1 MDDKILFRAYDQ
13 WDHALTIRI
22 LPKHNGL
29 IARYMSDSRQRTKV
43 DDEAYEALYK
53 WLMKKKKEYE
63 EMKTG
68 VKEVVKEVE
77 AKVESENLI
86 KGEWDIQKSFDPK
99 ESYTVGLF
107 GQTKSGKT
115 TLLKDLITQIQNQYD
130 IILLFS
136 NNEAAPVYDYFKE
149 NFQAEFTDK
158 KKKRHKYS
166 KVICFDVFHPE
177 IVKKIHTFNKTHDKY
192 FKFLVLLDDVIDVRN
207 QKELDKLFSIYRNM
221 NISTIA
227 SMQWY
232 AYFNKGNRGNMN
244 YIIIGKN
251 GQEGSE
257 KVAEVFLQG
266 FSKEKGKSNK
276 IAEMD
281 KFLKENTKDHNF
293 LVLDILD
300 DFTLYRFKP
309 RLMD

>member
-1 MDDKILFRAYDQ
+1 MSDNILYRSYDKY
-13 WDHALTIRI
+13 DHALVIRV
-22 LPKHNGL
+22 LPNNKGL
-29 IARYMSDSRQRTKV
+29 VGRFMGDSRKRNNV
-43 DDEAYEALYK
+43 DDEAYKDLYD
-53 WLMKKKKEYE
+53 WLMKKKNEYE
-63 EMKTG
+63 EMKEG
-68 VKEVVKEVE
+68 VKNEEV
-77 AKVESENLI
+77 KVESENLI
-86 KGEWDIQKSFDPK
+86 KGEWNVNNSFDPK

-107 GQTKSGKT
+107 GQTKAGKT
-115 TLLKDLITQIQNQYD
+115 NLLKDLLSQIENQYD

-149 NFQAEFTDK
+149 NFVAEFTDSK
-158 KKKRHKYS
+158 KKKHKYS
-166 KVICFDVFHPE
+166 KVICFDQFQPE
-177 IVKKIHTFNKTHDKY
+177 IVKMIHTFNKTHDKY

-207 QKELDKLFSIYRNM
+207 QKELDKLFAIYRNM

-232 AYFNKGNRGNMN
+232 SYFTKGNRGNMN

-257 KVAEVFLQG
+257 KVAEIFMLG

-300 DFTLYRFKP
+300 DFTLYHWKP
-309 RLMD
+309 RLIN